1 MAQHEFDDWPAGGA
15 PARRRR
21 PVRALLAAV
30 LVLVLLAALAAGGY
44 LFALARNFES
54 KTATI
59 APAFPEEG
67 LRPAANA
74 TGATNILLLGSD
86 SREAGGASATA
97 AGLPNSGRSDTM
109 MLVHVPGDGSGTYVT
124 SIMRDTWVQIPGHG
138 SHKINAAFAYGGVPL
153 AVLSIETLL
162 DTRIDH
168 VAAIDM
174 EGFKG
179 LTDALGGVEVD
190 VPVAFDASQ
199 LKGHHFAEGKQPMTG
214 EQALA
219 FVRERKAFV
228 DGDYQRVRDQQV
240 FLKALLGELTS
251 KETLTNPVTVWDA
264 VGQISPYIAV
274 DDSLDALAAGRVGL
288 SMARTRSGNMHFFTL
303 PTLGTGR
310 SADGQSIVLPDA
322 DAIAALA
329 GALAEDDVAGFVQ
342 DHGL

>member
-1 MAQHEFDDWPAGGA
+1 MAQHEYDDWHEGGA
-15 PARRRR
+15 PTRRRR
-21 PVRALLAAV
+21 PVRAV
-30 LVLVLLAALAAGGY
+30 LIGALSLVLLAALVAGGY
-44 LFALARNFES
+44 LFSLARSFDS
-54 KTATI
+54 KTTTI
-59 APAFPEEG
+59 AGAFPEEE
-67 LRPAANA
+67 LRPEANA

-86 SREAGGASATA
+86 SRDTSGASVTT

-109 MLVHVPGDGSGTYVT
+109 MLVHIPADRSGVYVA
-124 SIMRDTWVQIPGHG
+124 SIMRDTWVEIPGYG
-138 SHKINAAFAYGGVPL
+138 KHKINAAFAYGGVPL

-168 VAAIDM
+168 IAAIDM

-190 VPVAFDASQ
+190 VPVAFNASQ
-199 LKGHHFAEGKQPMTG
+199 LKGHHFAAGEQLMNG

-251 KETLTNPVTVWDA
+251 LETLTNPGTVWDA
-264 VGQISPYIAV
+264 VGRISPYIAV
-274 DDSLDALAAGRVGL
+274 DESLDALAAGRVGL

-310 SADGQSIVLPDA
+310 SADGQSIVLPDTA
-322 DAIAALA
+322 AIAALA
-329 GALAEDDVAGFVQ
+329 GALADDDVAGFVQ